1 MRTFYNGFIAFIV
14 IIIASQAMPGSGARI
29 DVKPGSWQ
37 RNIRVEYEYEGQK
50 SFNRIQI
57 YFPKMFSSDAPA
69 RTLIVLHGWRQ
80 NPSDWENYT
89 PITKYADRYN
99 IVLVCPAMSTTLY
112 ESQYFP
118 ETAGKW
124 APIPGGVY
132 ISGVLVDFL
141 KKRYHLAAGRGRTGI
156 FGISTGGRGAILLAA
171 QHPKLFG
178 AAASLS
184 GDFDS
189 ASIKDDRLLVAMYGP
204 YVLFTDR
211 WEKEVNIIKMADR
224 LKNTPVFLGH
234 GTRDAVVP
242 PPQTAMLA
250 DRLKELKKKKGG
262 FDVECDT
269 AKSLNAGHD
278 WAYWGSLVPEVLK
291 FFDERLKK

>member
-1 MRTFYNGFIAFIV
+1 MRSAHHVIIGFIL
-14 IIIASQAMPGSGARI
+14 IIILSAEVYGKSGGTDI
-29 DVKPGSWQ
+29 KPGAWL
-37 RNIRVEYEYEGQK
+37 RNVRVDYEFEGQK
-50 SFNRIQI
+50 GFNRIQI
-57 YFPKMFSSDAPA
+57 YFPKMYSAAAPA

-80 NPSDWENYT
+80 NPSDWENNT
-89 PITKYADRYN
+89 PIAKYADKHN

-112 ESQYFP
+112 ESRYFP
-118 ETAGKW
+118 ESMGKW
-124 APIPGGVY
+124 APIPGGQF
-132 ISGVLVDFL
+132 ISGVMVDFL
-141 KKRYHLAAGRGRTGI
+141 KKRYSLAMGRERTGI
-156 FGISTGGRGAILLAA
+156 FGISTGGRGALLLAA

-189 ASIKDDRLLVAMYGP
+189 ASLKNDRLLIAMYGQ
-204 YVLFTDR
+204 YVLFPDR
-211 WEKEVNIIKMADR
+211 WEEEVNITKMADR

-250 DRLKELKKKKGG
+250 DRLKQLKEKKGG
-262 FDVECDT
+262 YDLECDT

-278 WAYWGSLVPEVLK
+278 WIYWGSLVPEIMK